1 MKTTLKGGFLFLLHM
16 AQKIII
22 VGASSGIGRE
32 LAILLSKSGNK
43 VGVTARRDKL
53 LNQLAVDYPNAV
65 VPMVFDCTSEN
76 AIENFESLIKM
87 IGGLDLF
94 IFSSGTGDLNES
106 LDDDIEQM
114 TNKLNVLAFSKIIGW
129 ALRFFQTQGF
139 GHLVAISSIG
149 GLRGSGIAP
158 SYNAS
163 KAYQINY
170 LEGLRQKAVK
180 SKLEII
186 VTDVRPG
193 FVDTNMAKGEGK
205 FWVAPPKKA
214 AEQILRAIKRKKD
227 TVYVTKR
234 WKIIALILKILPTWL
249 YKRM

>member
-1 MKTTLKGGFLFLLHM
+1 ME
-16 AQKIII
+16 QKAII

-32 LAILLSKSGNK
+32 LALTLAHSGFK
-43 VGVTARRDKL
+43 VGVTGRREEL
-53 LNQLAVDYPNAV
+53 LDQLANDYPNSFIPKA
-65 VPMVFDCTSEN
+65 FDCTKEN
-76 AIENFESLIKM
+76 VIENLETLVENL
-87 IGGLDLF
+87 GGLDLF

-106 LDDDIEQM
+106 LDDGIEQM
-114 TNKLNVLAFSKIIGW
+114 TNNLNVLAFSKILGW
-129 ALRFFQTQGF
+129 AFRFFQKQGF
-139 GHLVAISSIG
+139 GHLAAISSIG

-180 SKLEII
+180 SKLKIT
-186 VTDVRPG
+186 VTDIRPG
-193 FVDTNMAKGEGK
+193 FVDTAMAKGDGK

-214 AEQILRAIKRKKD
+214 AKQMYSALQRKKD
-227 TVYVTKR
+227 KVYVTKR
-234 WKIIALILKILPTWL
+234 WRIIALILKILPTWL